1 MKDES
6 CMILLKQINDGLE
19 KFSNNIVK
27 EEGLT
32 FTQINVMNLL
42 AKSKRGEMTMKE
54 IEKELHVAQP
64 TVVGI
69 VKRLSQKDIV
79 NTFADETNK
88 KIRHVKLTDKG
99 AKLAGYAEEQL
110 EKVEDELLKDLEK
123 KEVKKFIKLLTTI
136 RKSLD

>member
-54 IEKELHVAQP
+54 IEKKLHVAQP

-69 VKRLSQKDIV
+69 VKRLSQKSCFKRSMAI
-79 NTFADETNK
+79 TLLWIMERNK
-88 KIRHVKLTDKG
+88 PL
-99 AKLAGYAEEQL
+99 
-110 EKVEDELLKDLEK
+110 
-123 KEVKKFIKLLTTI
+123 
-136 RKSLD
+136 

>member
-1 MKDES
+1 
-6 CMILLKQINDGLE
+6 
-19 KFSNNIVK
+19 
-27 EEGLT
+27 T

-88 KIRHVKLTDKG
+88 KIRHVELTDKG